1 MTTVGGDQRDRSS
14 TAAVSFTQDSEL
26 IGQID
31 IQRYVN
37 SLQST
42 APAPSLAGPLGLA
55 LRSKPGPGKGIGAR
69 SFQYVVGAFAGWRRP
84 TGRVPFTAVC
94 RLAPFFIR
102 CNNH

>member
-14 TAAVSFTQDSEL
+14 TAAVLFTQDSEL

-42 APAPSLAGPLGLA
+42 GSCSLARWAARVSTEKQARSGKKGLGL
-55 LRSKPGPGKGIGAR
+55 
-69 SFQYVVGAFAGWRRP
+69 GAFNTLLAHLQADAGQQ
-84 TGRVPFTAVC
+84 A
-94 RLAPFFIR
+94 
-102 CNNH
+102 